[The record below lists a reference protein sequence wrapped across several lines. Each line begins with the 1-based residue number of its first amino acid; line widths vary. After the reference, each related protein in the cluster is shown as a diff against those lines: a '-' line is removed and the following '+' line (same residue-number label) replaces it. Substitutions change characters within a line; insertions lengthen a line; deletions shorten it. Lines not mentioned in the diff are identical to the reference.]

1 MIQYSRDIG
10 DIMVKPRRTGYPA
23 CAGYDGYLLSAGI
36 YRHCRSIHFSNSAA
50 SSHNFAIS
58 PRVSREVL
66 PLVPLSEIRGR
77 RECRTLDASAA
88 ARGG

>member
-1 MIQYSRDIG
+1 
-10 DIMVKPRRTGYPA
+10 
-23 CAGYDGYLLSAGI
+23 L
-36 YRHCRSIHFSNSAA
+36 
-50 SSHNFAIS
+50 
-58 PRVSREVL
+58 REVL